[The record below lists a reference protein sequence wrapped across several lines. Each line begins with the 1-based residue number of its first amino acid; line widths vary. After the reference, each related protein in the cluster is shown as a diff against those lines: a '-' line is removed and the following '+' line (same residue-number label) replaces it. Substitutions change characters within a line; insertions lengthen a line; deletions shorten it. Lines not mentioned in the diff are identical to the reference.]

1 MVGLLPLPCHMQ
13 KCRQGHSLPLQLAFM
28 QHDDWNDYQAFLAV
42 ARAGQLARAAQL
54 LGVDATT
61 IGRRVRRL
69 ETRLGTHLF
78 ERNSQGQ
85 LLTEAGETLLE
96 NVETMAHAA
105 ELIGERSASDGG
117 VAGTLRISVSEGFGT
132 WLLARHMPALLDA
145 HPQLTVDLVAS
156 SGFLSPSRRE
166 ADIAVMLSRPKAG
179 PVLARKLSD
188 YALRLY
194 AASSYLGERGMPE
207 SIDALAA
214 GHRMVGYVPDLI
226 YAPELAYLEEIAPS
240 MPVQM
245 RSSSINAQ
253 YRAIVAGAGIGVL
266 PCFIGDSDASLC
278 RILPDQ
284 VITRQFWIVTHRDTS
299 NLKRVRLGK
308 DWIEQVITSERSLI
322 LGQRAIESGG

>member
-1 MVGLLPLPCHMQ
+1 
-13 KCRQGHSLPLQLAFM
+13 M

-85 LLTEAGETLLE
+85 HLTEAGETLLE
-96 NVETMAHAA
+96 NVETMARAA
-105 ELIGERSASDGG
+105 ELIGERSAGDGS

-132 WLLARHMPALLDA
+132 WLLARHIPTLLDA
-145 HPQLTVDLVAS
+145 HPHLTVDLVAS

-194 AASSYLGERGMPE
+194 ASADYLADRGTPQT
-207 SIDALAA
+207 IDALATT
-214 GHRMVGYVPDLI
+214 HRMVGYVPDLI
-226 YAPELAYLEEIAPS
+226 YAPELAYLEEIAPAL
-240 MPVQM
+240 PVQM

-253 YRAIVAGAGIGVL
+253 YRAIVGGAGIGVL
-266 PCFIGDSDASLC
+266 PCFIGDSDPNLC
-278 RILPDQ
+278 PVLPDRR
-284 VITRQFWIVTHRDTS
+284 IIRQFWIVTHRDTS

-308 DWIEQVITSERSLI
+308 DWIEHAIHAERALI
-322 LGQRAIESGG
+322 LGQKPNVTAQV